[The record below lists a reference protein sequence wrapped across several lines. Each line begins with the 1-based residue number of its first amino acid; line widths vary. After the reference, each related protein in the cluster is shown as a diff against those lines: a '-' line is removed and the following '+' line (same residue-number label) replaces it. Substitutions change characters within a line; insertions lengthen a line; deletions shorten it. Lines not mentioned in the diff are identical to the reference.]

1 MSSSNQIP
9 ITSSELGNLWMTY
22 QDKTMIMR
30 FLEYFLE
37 HVEKEETRQILQSY
51 YERCA
56 ESAEF
61 VKSIFQQEGAVIPAG
76 FTENDVNKGAPKLF
90 DYMYDV
96 MYLHMMAKLGTSLYA
111 LYSTMSYRQDIRQFF
126 RRLTTEAQEAYDQT
140 TNVLLETGVLSR
152 PPFVSMPKEVK
163 FVQDKN
169 YMAGGLNWFSNER
182 SLNTIEVSLIHHSIE
197 TNLTGMQLM
206 IGFAQVA
213 NNQEVRNHFI
223 KGMEL
228 AKKIETSLGEFLRQ
242 DYIEPPATHAG
253 KATNS
258 TVAPFSDKLMMY
270 NTSLL
275 STFGLGS
282 NALGGAFSLRSDL
295 PAKMAL
301 LAKNIFDFAKQG
313 GKIMVKNGWME
324 EPPQVEDRNQLTKR

>member
-1 MSSSNQIP
+1 MDSSNRIP
-9 ITSSELGNLWMTY
+9 LASSELANLWMTY

-37 HVEKEETRQILQSY
+37 HVEKEEIRMILQY
-51 YERCA
+51 YYDRA
-56 ESAEF
+56 TESVEF
-61 VKSIFQQEGAVIPAG
+61 VTKIFQQEGAAIPIG
-76 FTENDVNKGAPKLF
+76 FTEKDVNKEAPKLF

-96 MYLHMMAKLGTSLYA
+96 MYLHMMSKIGTNLYA
-111 LYSTMSYRQDIRQFF
+111 LYSTMSYRKDIRKFF
-126 RRLTTEAQEAYDQT
+126 RRLTEEGQEAYDQAT
-140 TNVLLETGVLSR
+140 HVLLEAGVLSR
-152 PPFVSMPKEVK
+152 PPYVSMPKEVK
-163 FVQDKN
+163 FVHNQK
-169 YMAGGLNWFSNER
+169 YLTGLNWLSNER
-182 SLNTIEVSLIHHSIE
+182 PLNTIEISLIHHSIE

-213 NNQEVRNHFI
+213 QEDKVRKYFV

-228 AKKIETSLGEFLRQ
+228 SKKVETALGEFFRQ

-282 NALGGAFSLRSDL
+282 NAIGGAFSLRSDL

-301 LAKNIFDFAKQG
+301 LAKDIYDFAKQG
-313 GKIMVKNGWME
+313 GRIMVKNGWME
-324 EPPQVEDRNQLTKR
+324 EPPSSEDRAQLTKS